1 MKETRGTA
9 EWAYKVTPHGTG
21 PAATRELIDEAGFL
35 WRTVHNTAGR
45 KIASVGKVEVS
56 DTIHLYFSEDAAE
69 RYVASYLV
77 QRPVDRADEATPAV
91 DAVRSGALFEQ
102 LEAAGYD
109 QDPELHCFTGFRVK
123 RDLYPRPVDQ
133 TPRWIGRNAIV
144 RVKR

>member
-1 MKETRGTA
+1 VKATRGTA

-21 PAATRELIDEAGFL
+21 PAATRDLIDESGFL
-35 WRTVHNTAGR
+35 WRTVHNNAGR
-45 KIASVGKVEVS
+45 KIASVGKVEVG
-56 DTIHLYFSEDAAE
+56 DTIHLYFSEEGAD

-77 QRPVDRADEATPAV
+77 QRPTDPAEEGIPAV
-91 DAVRSGALFEQ
+91 DAVRAGPLFEQ
-102 LEAAGYD
+102 LEEAAYEKD
-109 QDPELHCFTGFRVK
+109 HELDCFTGFRVK

>member
-21 PAATRELIDEAGFL
+21 PAATRDLIDESGFL

-45 KIASVGKVEVS
+45 KIASVGKVEVG
-56 DTIHLYFSEDAAE
+56 DTIHLYFSEAGADT
-69 RYVASYLV
+69 YVASYLV
-77 QRPVDRADEATPAV
+77 QRPVERADEAVAAV
-91 DAVRSGALFEQ
+91 DAVRSGPLFEQ
-102 LEAAGYD
+102 LDEAAYEKD
-109 QDPELHCFTGFRVK
+109 HELKVFTGFRVK

-133 TPRWIGRNAIV
+133 PPRWIGRNAIV

>member
-21 PAATRELIDEAGFL
+21 PAATRELIDESGFL
-35 WRTVHNTAGR
+35 WRTVHNSAGR
-45 KIASVGKVEVS
+45 KIASVGKVEVG
-56 DTIHLYFSEDAAE
+56 DTIHLYFSEASAE
-69 RYVASYLV
+69 TYVASYLV
-77 QRPVDRADEATPAV
+77 QRPVERADEAIPAV

-102 LEAAGYD
+102 LTEGGYE
-109 QDPELHCFTGFRVK
+109 QDHELKVYTGFRVK

>member
-21 PAATRELIDEAGFL
+21 PAATRELIDGSGFM
-35 WRTVHNTAGR
+35 WRTVHNSAGR
-45 KIASVGKVEVS
+45 KIASVGKVEVG
-56 DTIHLYFSEDAAE
+56 DTVHLYFSEADAE
-69 RYVASYLV
+69 IYVASYLV
-77 QRPVDRADEATPAV
+77 QRPADRADETLPAV

-102 LEAAGYD
+102 LEEAGYGN
-109 QDPELHCFTGFRVK
+109 DPVLGFFTGFRVK
-123 RDLYPRPVDQ
+123 RDLYPRAVDQ

>member
-21 PAATRELIDEAGFL
+21 PAATRDLIDESGFL

-45 KIASVGKVEVS
+45 KIASVGKVEVG
-56 DTIHLYFSEDAAE
+56 DTIHLYFSEAGADT
-69 RYVASYLV
+69 YVASYLV
-77 QRPVDRADEATPAV
+77 QRPVERADEAVAAV
-91 DAVRSGALFEQ
+91 DAVRSGPLFEQ
-102 LEAAGYD
+102 LDEAAYEKD
-109 QDPELHCFTGFRVK
+109 HELKVFTGFRVK

>member
-21 PAATRELIDEAGFL
+21 PAATRDLIDESGFL

-45 KIASVGKVEVS
+45 KIASVGKVEVG
-56 DTIHLYFSEDAAE
+56 DTIHLYFSEAGADT
-69 RYVASYLV
+69 YVASYLV
-77 QRPVDRADEATPAV
+77 QRPVERADEAVAAV
-91 DAVRSGALFEQ
+91 DAVRSGPLFEQ
-102 LEAAGYD
+102 LDEAAYEKD
-109 QDPELHCFTGFRVK
+109 HELKVFTGFRVK

-133 TPRWIGRNAIV
+133 APRWIGRNAIV

>member
-21 PAATRELIDEAGFL
+21 PAATRELIDESGFL

-45 KIASVGKVEVS
+45 KIASVGKVEVG
-56 DTIHLYFSEDAAE
+56 DTIHLYFSEAGADT
-69 RYVASYLV
+69 YVASYLV
-77 QRPVDRADEATPAV
+77 QRPVERADEAVAAV
-91 DAVRSGALFEQ
+91 DAVRSGPLFEQ
-102 LEAAGYD
+102 LDEAAYEKD
-109 QDPELHCFTGFRVK
+109 HELKVFTGFRVK

-133 TPRWIGRNAIV
+133 APRWIGRNAIV